1 MTSTRRL
8 LASIHDVTP
17 YHLDRLER
25 LVPLIEEVVGKGNF
39 ALLVVPDFHRAG
51 RLDHNTEFARRLR
64 GWADDGCD
72 IFLHGFTHL
81 DDSKHNSIGA
91 SLKARKLTAGE
102 GEFLGLSYYDAS
114 RKLIDGRRM
123 VEDII
128 GRPVTGFI
136 APAWLY
142 STDTVR
148 AIAHQGFTLCEDH
161 FRVWNPQDAKVHAR
175 GPVVTYASRS
185 PSRLLSSLLWSRIA
199 TVVLSRANVVRFAVH
214 PNDVD
219 APELVAEISR
229 ALRAFGRSH
238 VPSSYRRL
246 QPG

>member
-1 MTSTRRL
+1 MTTTRRL

-17 YHLDRLER
+17 YHLHRLER
-25 LVPLIEEVVGKGNF
+25 LVPMVEEVVGKGKF
-39 ALLVVPDFHRAG
+39 ALLVVPDFHREG
-51 RLDHNTEFARRLR
+51 RIDADSAFARRLR

-81 DDSKHNSIGA
+81 DDSKHASIGTA
-91 SLKARKLTAGE
+91 LKARRLTAGE
-102 GEFLGLSYYDAS
+102 GEFLGLSFDQAD
-114 RKLIDGRRM
+114 RKLVEGRAM
-123 VEDII
+123 VEDVI

-142 STDTVR
+142 SPDSLR
-148 AIAHQGFTLCEDH
+148 AIAHQGFALCEDH
-161 FRVWNPQDAKVHAR
+161 FRVWNPQDAKIHAR
-175 GPVVTYASRS
+175 GPVVTYASRT

-199 TVVLSRANVVRFAVH
+199 TVVLSRAKVVRFAVH

-229 ALRAFGRSH
+229 ALRAFSRSH
-238 VPSSYRRL
+238 VPSSYVEL
-246 QPG
+246 QSA